1 MYIPATHR
9 NQTNQLHRSCG
20 FKVTH
25 THTHIPIVHFIE
37 IDRFYALP
45 EMKFE
50 NVLCEKFIANF
61 QNSSSFLFPPLF

>member
-20 FKVTH
+20 FKV